1 MRLVALLVFATS
13 GARVFAEL
21 IGIAGG

>member
-1 MRLVALLVFATS
+1 MRLVALFVFATA

>member
-1 MRLVALLVFATS
+1 MRLVALMVFATA

-21 IGIAGG
+21 IGIVGG